1 MRSKS
6 GSNSHQKPA
15 TKPQKPAD
23 QPQTSATK
31 QPTPSSQAPAEAP
44 TPDEEARDL
53 FLKKRISWKT
63 WLKIGL
69 TGAVIVAIIVYLAWD
84 IIAKGPLTRFLMNR
98 DQLVAAVESWGV
110 FAPLLYIILQV
121 VQTVVA
127 PIPGQIVGSIGGFVF
142 GVWGILWT
150 SIGTLIGCFIVFK
163 IARRFGRPLLEK
175 IFKKSS
181 IERFD
186 FIINSKSAS
195 LALFLIFL
203 LPGFPDDIICYIAG
217 LTTIPIRKLMFIVL
231 LGRLPV
237 ITLTNYIGAG
247 LVENT
252 ALVAAV
258 SIIGVIILGIGVW
271 QRDRITKFLKRDSD
285 PQNST
290 TQSSDL
296 EGPEKT
302 SNKKK

>member
-1 MRSKS
+1 MPSRIKKAEQSTPSKS
-6 GSNSHQKPA
+6 GDSHPEVSDKVKNHANSSIE
-15 TKPQKPAD
+15 
-23 QPQTSATK
+23 TSDLHEKT
-31 QPTPSSQAPAEAP
+31 S
-44 TPDEEARDL
+44 DDEARSL

-63 WLKIGL
+63 WLKIGITAAL
-69 TGAVIVAIIVYLAWD
+69 IIAIVVYLAWD
-84 IIAKGPLTRFLMNR
+84 ILAKGPLTRFLMNR
-98 DQLVAAVESWGV
+98 DELVAAVESWGI

-121 VQTVVA
+121 IQTVVA
-127 PIPGQIVGSIGGFVF
+127 PIPGQIVGSIGGFIF
-142 GVWGILWT
+142 GAWGVLWT

-217 LTTIPIRKLMFIVL
+217 LTNLPIRKLMVIVL

-247 LVENT
+247 LVDNV

-258 SIIGVIILGIGVW
+258 SIIAVLILGLGVW
-271 QRDRITKFLKRDSD
+271 QRERIMKFLKRDSHH
-285 PQNST
+285 
-290 TQSSDL
+290 SDS
-296 EGPEKT
+296 PDR
-302 SNKKK
+302 NKS

>member
-1 MRSKS
+1 MPSRTKKPEQSTQSKS
-6 GSNSHQKPA
+6 GGSHPEVSDKVKNHANSSIE
-15 TKPQKPAD
+15 
-23 QPQTSATK
+23 TSDLHEKT
-31 QPTPSSQAPAEAP
+31 S
-44 TPDEEARDL
+44 DYEARSL
-53 FLKKRISWKT
+53 FLKKHISWKT
-63 WLKIGL
+63 WLKIGITAAL
-69 TGAVIVAIIVYLAWD
+69 IIAIVVYLAWD
-84 IIAKGPLTRFLMNR
+84 ILAKGPLTRFLMNR
-98 DQLVAAVESWGV
+98 DELVAAVESWGI

-121 VQTVVA
+121 IQTVVA
-127 PIPGQIVGSIGGFVF
+127 PIPGQIVGSIGGFIF
-142 GVWGILWT
+142 GAWGVLWT

-217 LTTIPIRKLMFIVL
+217 LTNLPIRKLMVIVL

-247 LVENT
+247 LVDNV

-258 SIIGVIILGIGVW
+258 SIIAVLILGLGVW
-271 QRDRITKFLKRDSD
+271 QRERIMKFLKRDSHH
-285 PQNST
+285 
-290 TQSSDL
+290 SDS
-296 EGPEKT
+296 PDR
-302 SNKKK
+302 NKS